1 MRGYSSLLRSRRSI
15 FNEWGREE
23 VACDEFIVNVQTYQ
37 TTIYLLMNEE
47 KVEEWWELD

>member
-23 VACDEFIVNVQTYQ
+23 VACDEFIVNVQTIPDYNLPA
-37 TTIYLLMNEE
+37 YE
-47 KVEEWWELD
+47 